1 MFCKPLKKVA
11 GWFHLDDH
19 LCDSSCDNR
28 FKFCA
33 DSSSSMSSDSECS
46 WGSYQT
52 VKLGSNDITFDT
64 PIDSS
69 RGIPNPMKFTGS
81 RWPVSGNIY
90 LHAVIHE
97 SVNIYIYDIYNIY
110 NYII

>member
-52 VKLGSNDITFDT
+52 VKLGSNFCN
-64 PIDSS
+64 DSS
-69 RGIPNPMKFTGS
+69 
-81 RWPVSGNIY
+81 
-90 LHAVIHE
+90 
-97 SVNIYIYDIYNIY
+97 
-110 NYII
+110 IIINSFGFCCEQKDSISSNFE